1 MHRTQVDSTG
11 PDRALLL
18 SHRAVLGFL
27 AASLAC
33 WALAFLLWAQRGV
46 DRAVLL
52 AHNPVRESDLW
63 VGLAKAVSGYGLT
76 AMIAIY
82 LVHLATR
89 PRSDGPGR
97 GYGVYLLVLLSFG
110 IGSVAGDLLKEVF
123 DRGRP
128 IADYANELVGV
139 KKSGSASFPSGHA
152 TKSVALFLPCLL
164 LARTKPDWAR
174 VAQVLLAVLAAAIC
188 YARILLGKHYLS
200 DILAAL
206 GTATL
211 CFPLAVLAADA
222 VLARMPPAR
231 LAWMIKVWA
240 ALLAFLG
247 IFCLFL

>member
-11 PDRALLL
+11 PDPALLP
-18 SHRAVLGFL
+18 SRRAVLGFL
-27 AASLAC
+27 AASLTC
-33 WALAFLLWAQRGV
+33 WGLAFLLWAQRGA
-46 DRAVLL
+46 DLAVLL

-82 LVHLATR
+82 LLQIALR
-89 PRSDGPGR
+89 PRSGEPDR

-110 IGSVAGDLLKEVF
+110 IASIAGDLLKEVF
-123 DRGRP
+123 DRARP
-128 IADYANELVGV
+128 LATYANELVGV

-164 LARTKPDWAR
+164 LARTKPCWTR
-174 VAQVLLAVLAAAIC
+174 IAQVLLAVLAAAIC
-188 YARILLGKHYLS
+188 YSRILLGKHYLS

-211 CFPLAVLAADA
+211 CFPLALLAADTI
-222 VLARMPPAR
+222 LARMTPER
-231 LAWMIKVWA
+231 LARMANVWVA
-240 ALLAFLG
+240 VLLALG